1 LPRFLKALQI
11 RVERAYASLD
21 KDRQKAEQ
29 IKLYSNRYEE
39 MKRELEEIGFAG
51 VAGCGRVHEEGRRLL
66 LELRWAIE
74 EFKIS
79 VFAPEIKT
87 RTRVSAKRL
96 EEKLWKWEAWKSEK
110 M

>member
-1 LPRFLKALQI
+1 MVR
-11 RVERAYASLD
+11 
-21 KDRQKAEQ
+21 
-29 IKLYSNRYEE
+29 
-39 MKRELEEIGFAG
+39 
-51 VAGCGRVHEEGRRLL
+51 EEGRRLL

-96 EEKLWKWEAWKSEK
+96 EEKLWKWEAWKSERL
-110 M
+110 